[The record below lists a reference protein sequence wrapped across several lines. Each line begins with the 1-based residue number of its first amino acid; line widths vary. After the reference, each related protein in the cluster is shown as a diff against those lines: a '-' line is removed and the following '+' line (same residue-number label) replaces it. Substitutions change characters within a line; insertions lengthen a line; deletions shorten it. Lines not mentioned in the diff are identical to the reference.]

1 MHRLR
6 HPAQPIIFGIVY
18 GDTVASFPKAIFALA
33 AAIVATALL
42 ATALLRPDTM
52 LRPPRAARAR
62 ADPPRGRSRKSKDIR
77 QPSFGSA
84 VVYVREAPL
93 GDAGEDGDG
102 DLAVADG
109 ASYASAGASGYGSV
123 GATPASGPSSGF

>member
-1 MHRLR
+1 
-6 HPAQPIIFGIVY
+6 
-18 GDTVASFPKAIFALA
+18 
-33 AAIVATALL
+33 
-42 ATALLRPDTM
+42 M

-84 VVYVREAPL
+84 VVYVREALP
-93 GDAGEDGDG
+93 GDAGEDG